1 MTVAIQA
8 DERNKGVIFKSPAP
22 FVNCKSE
29 IDNVEVGNAK
39 AIDIRIPMY
48 YLIEYS
54 DNFKDFV
61 SFKSKIKTTGN
72 TSANGNTK
80 DVEMI
85 VPLKYLNNSWRA
97 LQMPLL
103 NCEIK
108 GTGRF
113 AITDAKLMFQ

>member
-29 IDNVEVGNAK
+29 IDNVEVDNAK

-54 DNFKDFV
+54 DNFKDSE
-61 SFKSKIKTTGN
+61 SFKSKIKITGN

-80 DVEMI
+80 DVEII

-97 LQMPLL
+97 LEMPLL

-108 GTGRF
+108 GTRRF